1 MHTWTWV
8 GSYLL
13 ECGQHFSG
21 YTTEEASKH
30 LPRQPLIENGC
41 LGRGRASWT
50 LLHPWRMLMHPILCR
65 QPQLQWAH
73 ECNYYTMFIKHLF
86 VCFCSTFLYPLFFLK
101 LCFWPLFF
109 SVLGVLEGVIEMSC
123 LGLSTPWSLII
134 DSLTS
139 YESQQ

>member
-1 MHTWTWV
+1 MNLSGKLFIGVWTAFQWLHHWR
-8 GSYLL
+8 SK
-13 ECGQHFSG
+13 Q
-21 YTTEEASKH
+21 ASPQATINWKW
-30 LPRQPLIENGC
+30 LFRE
-41 LGRGRASWT
+41 RGRASWT
-50 LLHPWRMLMHPILCR
+50 LLHPRRMLMHPILCR

-73 ECNYYTMFIKHLF
+73 ECNYHTMFRKHLF

-101 LCFWPLFF
+101 LCFWPLLF
-109 SVLGVLEGVIEMSC
+109 SVLRVLEGVIEMSC